1 MTPLDLDDIESRIKD
16 GIEDLDGPSYSGIA
30 DDAFSA
36 LAEIIAEVTRLREEV
51 ERLRGHRE
59 SCTGNLQKGYE
70 TGKAEERAAVVAW
83 LREVAEKMQDA
94 DEGSYF
100 WIAVG
105 LVHDIER
112 GEHRREGGE

>member
-36 LAEIIAEVTRLREEV
+36 LAEIIAEVA
-51 ERLRGHRE
+51 RLRGEAAQERE
-59 SCTGNLQKGYE
+59 
-70 TGKAEERAAVVAW
+70 AERAAIVAW
-83 LREVAEKMQDA
+83 LREQRAYGTDELLGHGFANVCGILADA
-94 DEGSYF
+94 
-100 WIAVG
+100 
-105 LVHDIER
+105 IES